1 MRSGGG
7 VWRVAERAELT
18 ALRAAGND
26 IGLIW
31 MQTLLRLR
39 EDCSA
44 AKGGLGIVC
53 PSIVRMAAYSNSVC
67 RTWVWIGDKVCKHG
81 GSRQKLTHE
90 REATRRMLDLRVSAV
105 SAVLCMYMEMSLE
118 SLLAASRCL
127 GHSFSLH
134 WFLKQLHGD
143 FLEISS
149 Y

>member
-53 PSIVRMAAYSNSVC
+53 PSIIRMAAYSNSVC

-81 GSRQKLTHE
+81 GSRQKLTYE
-90 REATRRMLDLRVSAV
+90 REATRRRLDLRVSAKSQQFCV
-105 SAVLCMYMEMSLE
+105 CIW
-118 SLLAASRCL
+118 RCL
-127 GHSFSLH
+127 WSPCWLPPGV
-134 WFLKQLHGD
+134 WAIPFLYTGSWN
-143 FLEISS
+143 SS
-149 Y
+149 METF